1 MDENLSISIG
11 KQRVDVSVRAEI
23 QQSGQLPSAYIQ
35 VTLHLSFNLYLVLL
49 LVQGKQASLAKRLS
63 AAWFRTQKGLIADM
77 NVNVLLQVLL
87 ASECLPAQ
95 RADVAV
101 AAEVN
106 YVDVPLQ
113 VVFRAEP
120 LRAVR
125 GWAEVVLLWHIY

>member
-1 MDENLSISIG
+1 
-11 KQRVDVSVRAEI
+11 
-23 QQSGQLPSAYIQ
+23 
-35 VTLHLSFNLYLVLL
+35 
-49 LVQGKQASLAKRLS
+49 
-63 AAWFRTQKGLIADM
+63 M

-95 RADVAV
+95 RTDVAV

-113 VVFRAEP
+113 VVFRTEP

-125 GWAEVVLLWHIY
+125 GWTEVVLLRHIY